1 MSNKKNTQLKEVY
14 DEVIEL
20 KESPLYEYRTKKD
33 YLPVLGEGSCDTD
46 ILFIGEAP
54 GEREA
59 ETGRPFCGRAG
70 KMLDELLEHINL
82 NRDDVYITNIL
93 KDRPPENRDPTPDEI
108 KIYTPFLRRQI
119 SIIEPRVIATLGRFS
134 MEFIA
139 SEYGVELDGTI
150 TQVCGQVNKITTKD
164 GQNIIFVPLLHP
176 AVALY
181 DGSKRDVLKADF
193 EVLKEYAN

>member
-1 MSNKKNTQLKEVY
+1 MSDKKNTQLKEVY

-20 KESPLYEYRTKKD
+20 KESPLYEYRTKND
-33 YLPVLGEGSCDTD
+33 YLPVLGEGSCDAD